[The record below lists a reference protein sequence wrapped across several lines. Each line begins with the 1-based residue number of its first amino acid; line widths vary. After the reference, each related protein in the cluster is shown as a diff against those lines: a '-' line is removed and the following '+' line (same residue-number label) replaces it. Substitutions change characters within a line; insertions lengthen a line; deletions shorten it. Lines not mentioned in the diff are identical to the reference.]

1 MTIVPFGEFLPDQPA
16 FGSAGCSEAKNVT
29 PAAKS
34 YQPFKSLTDVSS
46 GMLDSYCRG
55 MIWGQDDSANTF
67 AFACDAGKIYRLS
80 AAALDD
86 VSKTGGYTTAD
97 KERTSFVTHGDLV
110 IAANFFD
117 ETQAYQI
124 GVSAKFSDLSAS
136 APKGR
141 YLAIVG
147 TQLVVASTEAA
158 DYRVEWSSLTDVT
171 DFVDSVTTQAGFQ
184 NLANGGRIRGITGG
198 EYGVIL
204 MERSLYR
211 MEYVGGGL
219 IYTFDEIEGGKGC
232 LEPGSVI
239 RSRRGTYYLADDG
252 FRLFDGQ
259 QSHPIG
265 EQKVN
270 DWFFKRFDAQYSH
283 RMSATFDV
291 ERGLI
296 YFSYPTG
303 GSGGEPSECLIY
315 NELLNRWSYAAFDH
329 EIIGGLA
336 SAGYTLE
343 ELDTVAGSLDDI
355 PASLDSRTWR
365 GGTPFVGAVR
375 SRKLCSFTGPNLEAA
390 IETGEAQ
397 IYPGRRALTS
407 ECWPLVDG
415 VCSGLEVCV
424 AKRDRQN
431 DAVSYGPYQAQNA
444 IGFCP
449 ARDEGRYHRAKLR
462 IPAGED
468 WDHAVGIDYKAKQG
482 GRR

>member
-16 FGSAGCSEAKNVT
+16 FGSSGCSEARNVI

-34 YQPFKSLTDVSS
+34 YQPFKSLVDVSPAT
-46 GMLDSYCRG
+46 LDNYCRG
-55 MIWGQDDSANTF
+55 MIWGQDNSANTF
-67 AFACDAGKIYRLS
+67 AFVSDAGKIYRLS
-80 AAALDD
+80 AASLTD
-86 VSKTGGYTTAD
+86 VSKAGGYATGD

-110 IAANFFD
+110 IAANFAN
-117 ETQAYQI
+117 ETQAFQI
-124 GVSAKFSDLSAS
+124 GASSEFANLSGS

-141 YLAIVG
+141 YLAVVG
-147 TQLVVASTEAA
+147 TQLVIASTEAA
-158 DYRVEWSSLTDVT
+158 EYRVEWSSLTDVT

-211 MEYVGGGL
+211 MEYVGGSL

-270 DWFFKRFDAQYSH
+270 DWFFKRFDAQYSY

-291 ERGLI
+291 DKGLI

-303 GSGGEPSECLIY
+303 GSGGEPNEVLIY
-315 NELLNRWSYAAFDH
+315 NEILNRWSYASFEH

-336 SAGYTLE
+336 TAGYTLE
-343 ELDTVAGSLDDI
+343 GLDAISASLDDL

-375 SRKLCSFTGPNLEAA
+375 SRKISSFTGSNLGAE
-390 IETGEAQ
+390 IETREAQ
-397 IYPGRRALTS
+397 IYPGRRSLAS

-415 VCSGLEVCV
+415 DCSGLEICV
-424 AKRDRQN
+424 AKRNRQN
-431 DAVSYGPYQAQNA
+431 DAVSYGSYQAQNA
-444 IGFCP
+444 VGFCP

-462 IPAGED
+462 IPAGEE
-468 WDHAVGIDYKAKQG
+468 WVHATGIDYKAKQR